1 MRQDAEETAKKA
13 RQTDTDD
20 ASFRASSWFR
30 WEQGRF
36 AKWGGTGG
44 GADGAGGGGP
54 ASASAWARNAGD
66 FKQKAWGGVRPPPGN
81 FNWANKEGAS
91 AASGRREGRVGG
103 GQTQATHYSVL
114 GVSPTATE
122 SEIKK
127 AFHKLALLFHPD
139 KVPEEDKIKTEEK
152 FKLINTAYSILM
164 DRTQRRQYDLSF
176 SDY

>member
-1 MRQDAEETAKKA
+1 
-13 RQTDTDD
+13 
-20 ASFRASSWFR
+20 
-30 WEQGRF
+30 
-36 AKWGGTGG
+36 
-44 GADGAGGGGP
+44 
-54 ASASAWARNAGD
+54 
-66 FKQKAWGGVRPPPGN
+66 
-81 FNWANKEGAS
+81 
-91 AASGRREGRVGG
+91 
-103 GQTQATHYSVL
+103 VL